1 MRLGLLGGS
10 FNPIHRCH
18 LSIAQSARQLLQLD
32 RVLFIPT
39 GDPPH
44 KQPGTLAAAS
54 HRYRMVQLAI
64 QGIPEFALTDLEI
77 QRAGKSYSIDTVRA
91 IQQEYGPKSAL
102 FFIIGLDAFLDLPSW
117 KEADTLLM
125 SCHFVVISRPSTTFQ
140 AMAAIPLFRDVPQ
153 TILTALD
160 EAQQERADVAITNGQ
175 ALTFLRLPPCDVS
188 ASEIRARLR
197 KGASL
202 ANLLP
207 TPVESYILREGLYRE
222 YTSLSMGCC

>member
-18 LSIAQSARQLLQLD
+18 LSIARSARQLLQLD
-32 RVLFIPT
+32 R
-39 GDPPH
+39 H
-44 KQPGTLAAAS
+44 AAKPIWISTVTRRVSARS
-54 HRYRMVQLAI
+54 NCNRHRMVQLAI
-64 QGIPEFALTDLEI
+64 QDTPEFALTDIEI
-77 QRAGKSYSIDTVRA
+77 QRSGKSYSIDTVRA
-91 IQQEYGPKSAL
+91 IQQEYGPDTVL

-117 KEADTLLM
+117 KEADTLLK
-125 SCHFVVISRPSTTFQ
+125 SCHFVVISRPSTSFQ

-153 TILTALD
+153 TTLTALD
-160 EAQQERADVAITNGQ
+160 EVRQERADVAITNGQ

-197 KGASL
+197 SGASL

-222 YTSLSMGCC
+222 DSERL

>member
-1 MRLGLLGGS
+1 
-10 FNPIHRCH
+10 
-18 LSIAQSARQLLQLD
+18 
-32 RVLFIPT
+32 FIPT

-54 HRYRMVQLAI
+54 HRHRMVQLAI
-64 QGIPEFALTDLEI
+64 QDTPEFALTDIEI
-77 QRAGKSYSIDTVRA
+77 QRSGKSYSIDTVRA
-91 IQQEYGPKSAL
+91 IQQEYGPDTVL

-117 KEADTLLM
+117 KEADTLLK
-125 SCHFVVISRPSTTFQ
+125 SCHFVVISRPSTSFQ

-153 TILTALD
+153 TTLTALD
-160 EAQQERADVAITNGQ
+160 EVRQERADVAITNGQ

-197 KGASL
+197 SGASL

-207 TPVESYILREGLYRE
+207 TPVESYILREELYRE
-222 YTSLSMGCC
+222 DSERL

>member
-1 MRLGLLGGS
+1 MRLGLFGGS

-18 LSIAQSARQLLQLD
+18 LSIAQSARQLLHLD

-44 KQPGTLAAAS
+44 KQPGTLATAS
-54 HRYRMVQLAI
+54 HRHRMVQLAI
-64 QGIPEFALTDLEI
+64 QDTPEFALTDMEI
-77 QRAGKSYSIDTVRA
+77 NRSGKSYSIDTIRA
-91 IQQEYGPKSAL
+91 LRQEYGPDVAF

-117 KEADTLLM
+117 KEADALLNN
-125 SCHFVVISRPSTTFQ
+125 CHFVVISRPSTTFQ
-140 AMAAIPLFRDVPQ
+140 AMASIPLFQDVPNA
-153 TILTALD
+153 TLIDLD
-160 EAQQERADVAITNGQ
+160 DARQDRADVAITNGQ

-197 KGASL
+197 TGVSL

-207 TPVESYILREGLYRE
+207 APVESYILREGLYRE
-222 YTSLSMGCC
+222 DSERL